1 MSGSN
6 FHHSFFTKHTKFF
19 KVICFLEN
27 LCNILAAFSNTSNKN
42 KNIWAM
48 GFPFC
53 TCCFKD
59 LFSRKQSCGT
69 LNFSPLNFITADDY
83 FIIGFGIIN
92 RSINVRNVNGKE
104 TTQQGMKSSKLENYI
119 KVNAIV
125 HSFDYIWILW
135 HINDLTILT

>member
-1 MSGSN
+1 MSGGN
-6 FHHSFFTKHTKFF
+6 FHHFFFTKHTKIFMA
-19 KVICFLEN
+19 ICSLKY
-27 LCNILAAFSNTSNKN
+27 LCKILAAFFNTSTKN

-48 GFPFC
+48 GFSFC
-53 TCCFKD
+53 TCCLKD

-69 LNFSPLNFITADDY
+69 LNFSPLNFIIADDY

-92 RSINVRNVNGKE
+92 QSINVRKVNGKK
-104 TTQQGMKSSKLENYI
+104 TTLQGMRSSKLENYI
-119 KVNAIV
+119 KVNASV